1 MKKIIL
7 LLGICLN
14 LLANDILVFSN
25 EYQVLELHKKVKKL
39 IVGNRDIIN
48 VSLLGAQN
56 RTNTKLKIF
65 GKKNGNTS
73 ILIIYRDSSIENYH
87 VYVNENLGFVQ
98 KMINVIE
105 PSIRLSK
112 VGDGAT
118 VMAGTFKNPHNKQR
132 ILDILE
138 NSGVNLHQL
147 MDLTKTKKVNKM
159 IRTKLY
165 LVEINNKKAKDLGG
179 VTGLGFFNKYLKM
192 AINPE
197 ALNAATFSG
206 FLLDNTAKFTAATGN
221 SVVGTLNFLEEKG
234 IANILDD
241 TVLITTEDKNATFR
255 VGGEVYIPVGLTQ
268 NVGYAPTIQ
277 VEERKY
283 GLRLTLTT
291 HFLEIKN
298 YMNLNVRIKDSEFDT
313 NKEHDVQLGD
323 NIFVPSFI
331 SKNIQTHVVAKS
343 GQVIAL
349 GGRLHSEDA
358 DRKEKVPFLGDIPL
372 IGELFKH
379 TVSGTKT
386 NDLIFFLVP
395 EIVDANE
402 NLDDTHYYKEF
413 KDTSDIFH
421 KAILETQKEKTEAE
435 TNTSTSTV
443 NETII
448 APLIEHEKETTSN
461 EIIIVDDNSSIAL
474 QAQPTQSPKTSMPD
488 SNTTQEAAT
497 LTSSEAIEPTVIK
510 KEASVKLET
519 SSKPQATVESQA
531 ASAELQAPITLQA
544 PVKTK
549 TAAQKNMFAVSAH
562 KVFLRDKPV
571 DGKVVNVWIMGH
583 KFTVADEV
591 IKSGNIWLK
600 VDENC
605 RKECKKVS
613 KDYWISKRFVS
624 QL

>member
-48 VSLLGAQN
+48 VSLLGTQSRN
-56 RTNTKLKIF
+56 NTKLKIF

-98 KMINVIE
+98 KMVNVIE

-112 VGDGAT
+112 VGDGST
-118 VMAGTFKNPHNKQR
+118 VMAGSFKDPHNKQR
-132 ILDILE
+132 ILDILQ
-138 NSGVNLHQL
+138 NAGVDLHKL
-147 MDLTKTKKVNKM
+147 MDLTETKKVNKM

-165 LVEINNKKAKDLGG
+165 LVEINNQKAKDLGG
-179 VTGLGFFNKYLKM
+179 VTGLGFFNQYLKM

-221 SVVGTLNFLEEKG
+221 SVVGTLNFLEQKG

-241 TVLITTEDKNATFR
+241 TVLITTEDKNASFR

-277 VEERKY
+277 VEEREY
-283 GLRLTLTT
+283 GLRLTLTS
-291 HFLEIKN
+291 HFMEINN
-298 YMNLNVRIKDSEFDT
+298 YMSLNVHIKDSEFDT

-323 NIFVPSFI
+323 NIFVPSFV
-331 SKNIQTHVVAKS
+331 SKNMQTNVVAKS

-349 GGRLHSEDA
+349 GGRLHTEDA
-358 DRKEKVPFLGDIPL
+358 DREEKVPFLGDIPL

-402 NLDDTHYYKEF
+402 NLDDTHFYKEF
-413 KDTSDIFH
+413 KDSSNIFH
-421 KAILETQKEKTEAE
+421 AAILDTKEDKKVDAK
-435 TNTSTSTV
+435 TNTSEANVTV
-443 NETII
+443 MNEANITETEI
-448 APLIEHEKETTSN
+448 APLIENEKETTPN
-461 EIIIVDDNSSIAL
+461 EIIVADDNASIIVEDVN
-474 QAQPTQSPKTSMPD
+474 TTD
-488 SNTTQEAAT
+488 TNTTQ
-497 LTSSEAIEPTVIK
+497 AIEPAT
-510 KEASVKLET
+510 
-519 SSKPQATVESQA
+519 PQAVLPAAEVQKQEAVQA
-531 ASAELQAPITLQA
+531 ADM
-544 PVKTK
+544 PVQTK
-549 TAAQKNMFAVSAH
+549 TSQEKDMFAVSAH

-571 DGKVVNVWIMGH
+571 NGKVVNVWIMGH

-591 IKSGNIWLK
+591 IKDGNIWLK

-613 KDYWISKRFVS
+613 QDYWISKRFVS

>member
-48 VSLLGAQN
+48 VSLLGTQSKN
-56 RTNTKLKIF
+56 NTKLKIF

-98 KMINVIE
+98 KMVNVIE

-112 VGDGAT
+112 VGDGST
-118 VMAGTFKNPHNKQR
+118 VMAGSFKDPHNKQR
-132 ILDILE
+132 ILNILQ
-138 NSGVNLHQL
+138 NAGVDLHKL
-147 MDLTKTKKVNKM
+147 MDLTETKKVNKM

-165 LVEINNKKAKDLGG
+165 LVEINNQKAKDLGG
-179 VTGLGFFNKYLKM
+179 VTGLGFFNQYLKM

-221 SVVGTLNFLEEKG
+221 SVVGTLNFLEQKG

-241 TVLITTEDKNATFR
+241 TVLITTEDKNASFR

-277 VEERKY
+277 VEEREY
-283 GLRLTLTT
+283 GLRLTLTS
-291 HFLEIKN
+291 HFMEINN
-298 YMNLNVRIKDSEFDT
+298 YMSLNVHIKDSEFDT

-323 NIFVPSFI
+323 NIFVPSFV
-331 SKNIQTHVVAKS
+331 SKNMQTNVVAKS

-349 GGRLHSEDA
+349 GGRLHTEDA
-358 DRKEKVPFLGDIPL
+358 DREEKVPFLGDIPL

-402 NLDDTHYYKEF
+402 NLDDTHFYKEF
-413 KDTSDIFH
+413 KDSSNIFH
-421 KAILETQKEKTEAE
+421 AAILDTKEDKEVNTE
-435 TNTSTSTV
+435 TNPSEANVTV
-443 NETII
+443 MNEANITETEI
-448 APLIEHEKETTSN
+448 APLIENEKETTPN
-461 EIIIVDDNSSIAL
+461 EIIVADDNASIIVEDVN
-474 QAQPTQSPKTSMPD
+474 TTD
-488 SNTTQEAAT
+488 TNTTQ
-497 LTSSEAIEPTVIK
+497 AIEPAAEVQK
-510 KEASVKLET
+510 QEAV
-519 SSKPQATVESQA
+519 QA
-531 ASAELQAPITLQA
+531 ADM
-544 PVKTK
+544 PVQTK
-549 TAAQKNMFAVSAH
+549 TSQEKDMFAVSAH

-571 DGKVVNVWIMGH
+571 NGKVVNVWIMGH

-591 IKSGNIWLK
+591 IKDGNIWLK

-613 KDYWISKRFVS
+613 QDYWISKRFVS